1 MKKKFKLFATIGS
14 LALAVCMMTIGVLA
28 ASTVSL
34 TVESTVSFSLSSVF
48 ASVEGK
54 LDGTSKFTGKTY
66 TGTVGTNAVAQNAFQ
81 VDTGSL
87 DFGTVSYSETK
98 TTAVYEFV
106 ITNDAAEGNVNYTIT
121 PPEMTTPYSIE
132 LTAGTATGTLNQET
146 KTVTVKYTIKLNDF
160 AESATSA
167 ADFDINLTYVAA

>member
-34 TVESTVSFSLSSVF
+34 TVNSTVSFSLSSVF

-54 LDGTSKFTGKTY
+54 LDETSKFTGKTY
-66 TGTVGTNAVAQNAFQ
+66 RGEVGTDAVAENSFQ

-87 DFGTVSYSETK
+87 DFGTVSYSESK

-106 ITNDAAEGNVNYTIT
+106 ITNDAKEGNVTYTIT
-121 PPEMTTPYSIE
+121 APSMSAPYSIE
-132 LTAGTATGTLNQET
+132 CTTSNASGTLTQET
-146 KTVTVKYTIKLNDF
+146 KTATISFTITLGDF
-160 AESATSA
+160 SKSATSA
-167 ADFDINLTYVAA
+167 ANFTIKLDYAAA